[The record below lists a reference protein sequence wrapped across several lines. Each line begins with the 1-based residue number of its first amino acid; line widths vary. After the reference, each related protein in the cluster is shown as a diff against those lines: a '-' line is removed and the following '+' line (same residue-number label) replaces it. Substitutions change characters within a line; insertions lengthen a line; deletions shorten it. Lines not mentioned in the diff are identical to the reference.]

1 MLILALSEPVFPK
14 ASPSLQSIDALTAEE
29 AQKLRGVLFD
39 LDDTLLDGTCLT
51 EAAYSALW
59 SLHRGGL
66 RLVAVTGRPAGWGEV
81 MARQWPID
89 GIVTE
94 NGAVALYR
102 EGGQA
107 RRLEDV
113 DEPTRRARRI
123 RLASA
128 YATLRERFPEVRL
141 ASDTEARLSDIAL
154 DVGESQAMPSDVR
167 EALIDAA
174 RELGLRTYL
183 SSVHLHLTL
192 DSHDK
197 ASGTIAFLRARFGE
211 DETAARSRY
220 AFIGDSGNDAACF
233 SAFSTSFG
241 VANLRASTRTL
252 SVLPRYIASGER
264 GAGFAEIAA
273 RLLRLR
279 GLGEPSIGC

>member
-1 MLILALSEPVFPK
+1 MRPL
-14 ASPSLQSIDALTAEE
+14 DALPTEE
-29 AQKLRGVLFD
+29 ARRLSGLLFD
-39 LDDTLLDGTCLT
+39 LDDTLLDGTRLT

-59 SLHRGGL
+59 SLHRAGL
-66 RLVAVTGRPAGWGEV
+66 RLIAVTGRPAGWGEV

-102 EGGQA
+102 DGSA
-107 RRLEDV
+107 VRRLEEA
-113 DEPTRRARRI
+113 DEATRRSRRI

-128 YATLRERFPEVRL
+128 YSTLRERFGELRL
-141 ASDTEARLSDIAL
+141 ASDNDARQSDLAL
-154 DVGESQAMPSDVR
+154 DVGESQTLPGEVR
-167 EALIDAA
+167 QAIVKAA

-197 ASGTIAFLRARFGE
+197 ASGTVAFLRAHFGE
-211 DETAARSRY
+211 DETAARGRY
-220 AFIGDSGNDAACF
+220 AFVGDSGNDAACF
-233 SAFSTSFG
+233 AAFPTSFG
-241 VANLRASTRTL
+241 VANVRASL
-252 SVLPRYIASGER
+252 KALPVLPRYVASAER

-273 RLLRLR
+273 RIIGLR
-279 GLGEPSIGC
+279 GLGEATREC